1 MQAKFTFIDLFAGI
15 GGFHLAMHNLGGECV
30 FASEMDKDARR
41 TYEHN
46 FKKISPKLFE
56 DDMFNAD
63 IRNIMPHEIPDFDIL
78 CAGFPCQPFSQ
89 AGLKRG
95 FEDGHNSERGNLF
108 FNIADIIKEKRPK
121 AFFLENVRG
130 LLNHDDGKTIRVI
143 RNILETELE
152 YSVYMKI
159 VKASDY
165 GLPQHRPRIFIIGF
179 RDEGLLRGFNFP
191 APRPLK
197 YTMSDVWEG
206 SCNRNI
212 GFTLRI
218 GGRGSD
224 INDRRNWDSYLV
236 DGVVKRITHIQASRM
251 QGFPD
256 DFEFPV
262 SETQAIKQLGNS
274 VAVDAVQAVA
284 ENIITYMNSID
295 MSENNHKPTKN
306 KGEWTELLVFV
317 NLLSRQKVFLSNSDL
332 TPKADYFDVTRVTT
346 NNLNLEFM
354 ILDSETVE
362 SRDKVSKKTRKIDIS
377 KVLTHTVL
385 NELKQKIIDGS
396 ATFEIPSFEVV
407 QNELGFTIIKGG
419 TSNQKADIVLDIIM
433 SGVSKANEGFG
444 IKSYLGNK
452 PTLLNAS
459 GNTNF
464 IFKVNGF
471 NKTNLE
477 EVNQID
483 STHKLKDRLDFIYQS
498 GGSLT
503 YEGAE
508 KDSMTYNLKM
518 VDSHMPNIIGHI
530 LLAFYRERISSIKNI
545 VDYIHDEGVLK
556 TEIGYEDK
564 PFLESKVKKLLV
576 DVLLGFF
583 AGTKWDGSYESNGT
597 IIMKSSGDCLA
608 FHIVDL
614 DSLKN
619 YLYNNIKLDTPST
632 TRHRFG
638 KLYIEKNSNLYFKL
652 NLQLRF

>member
-1 MQAKFTFIDLFAGI
+1 
-15 GGFHLAMHNLGGECV
+15 
-30 FASEMDKDARR
+30 
-41 TYEHN
+41 
-46 FKKISPKLFE
+46 
-56 DDMFNAD
+56 
-63 IRNIMPHEIPDFDIL
+63 
-78 CAGFPCQPFSQ
+78 
-89 AGLKRG
+89 
-95 FEDGHNSERGNLF
+95 
-108 FNIADIIKEKRPK
+108 
-121 AFFLENVRG
+121 
-130 LLNHDDGKTIRVI
+130 
-143 RNILETELE
+143 
-152 YSVYMKI
+152 
-159 VKASDY
+159 
-165 GLPQHRPRIFIIGF
+165 
-179 RDEGLLRGFNFP
+179 
-191 APRPLK
+191 
-197 YTMSDVWEG
+197 
-206 SCNRNI
+206 
-212 GFTLRI
+212 
-218 GGRGSD
+218 
-224 INDRRNWDSYLV
+224 
-236 DGVVKRITHIQASRM
+236 
-251 QGFPD
+251 
-256 DFEFPV
+256 
-262 SETQAIKQLGNS
+262 
-274 VAVDAVQAVA
+274 VDAVQAVA
-284 ENIITYMNSID
+284 ENIITYMNSIE
-295 MSENNHKPTKN
+295 MSENNQKSTKN

-396 ATFEIPSFEVV
+396 ATFDIPSFEVV

-433 SGVSKANEGFG
+433 SGVSKTNEGFG

-471 NKTNLE
+471 NKSKLE

-498 GGSLT
+498 GGSLA

-518 VDSHMPNIIGHI
+518 VDSHMPNIMGHI